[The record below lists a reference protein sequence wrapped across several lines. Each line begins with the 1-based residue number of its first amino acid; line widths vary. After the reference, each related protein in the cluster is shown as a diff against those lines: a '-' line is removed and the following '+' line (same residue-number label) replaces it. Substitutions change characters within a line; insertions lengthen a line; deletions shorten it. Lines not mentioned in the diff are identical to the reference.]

1 MLKKEYEIKRYQEVV
16 FRYKSFLNKYF
27 IEVEEVLATKRIV
40 LIMAFVI
47 HSSKYLLSAYFR
59 CSTLVTASYLNFPR
73 VVPYSVS
80 SDVVFQSVC
89 ITYLLFISHCRWL
102 YRLRH
107 HKKFKLCA
115 LINCVLLKGLIGRK
129 QQNNFFNKL

>member
-59 CSTLVTASYLNFPR
+59 CSALVTASYLNFPR

-102 YRLRH
+102 YRLCH
-107 HKKFKLCA
+107 HKKF
-115 LINCVLLKGLIGRK
+115 
-129 QQNNFFNKL
+129 

>member
-1 MLKKEYEIKRYQEVV
+1 M
-16 FRYKSFLNKYF
+16 S
-27 IEVEEVLATKRIV
+27 T
-40 LIMAFVI
+40 
-47 HSSKYLLSAYFR
+47 YFR
-59 CSTLVTASYLNFPR
+59 CSTLVTTSYLNFPR

-102 YRLRH
+102 YRLCH

-115 LINCVLLKGLIGRK
+115 LIKCVLLKGLIGRK
-129 QQNNFFNKL
+129 QQNNFLQQIVNYKNIIGLCTTILMILLFIFAVKCTEKYLKVSNSSCVGKIEK